1 MSQGHE
7 MSEPTETSRRIVR
20 LWLIVVA
27 VLVFGT
33 VIVGGATRLTESGL
47 SIVEWKPITG
57 TLPPLSE
64 SAWQAEFDKYKTI
77 PQFQQVNARMTLD
90 EFKTIFWWEWGH
102 RLLGR
107 SIGAVFLLPFLWFL
121 WKGWIGRG
129 LKGRLWAI
137 FALGALQGGI
147 GWWMVASGLVH
158 RVDVS
163 QYRLA
168 VHLTIACV
176 IFTALVWTA
185 QSLTP
190 AKPAWAP
197 ERLRVSAAVLLG
209 LVLVQIYLGALVA
222 GLDAGLIYNT
232 WPLMDGD
239 LLPPLSELLMHE
251 PAWRNLF
258 ENVLTVQFN
267 HRMMAYLLWA
277 AAILHAVDALRSRA
291 SRRASAGALAL
302 AVTMTLQ
309 AMLGILTLLFMVPI
323 SLALLHQAVAILV
336 LTIATM
342 HAAWLGGRAGAR
354 SRLVPQ
360 PALAS
365 PTATLGS

>member
-1 MSQGHE
+1 
-7 MSEPTETSRRIVR
+7 MSEPTETSRRVVR
-20 LWLIVVA
+20 LWLYVVA
-27 VLVFGT
+27 ALVFAI
-33 VIVGGATRLTESGL
+33 VLVGGATRLTESGL

-77 PQFQQVNARMTLD
+77 PQFEKVNARMTLD
-90 EFKTIFWWEWGH
+90 EFKVIFWWEWGH

-107 SIGAVFLLPFLWFL
+107 SIGAAFLLPFLFFL
-121 WKGWIGRG
+121 WKGWIGPG
-129 LKGRLWAI
+129 LKGRLWGI

-147 GWWMVASGLVH
+147 GWWMVASGLAH

-185 QSLTP
+185 QSMTP
-190 AKPAWAP
+190 SRPSRAP
-197 ERLRVSAAVLLG
+197 DRLRVSAVVLLG
-209 LVLVQIYLGALVA
+209 LVLLQIYLGALVA

-239 LLPPLSELLMHE
+239 LLPPASELLMHE

-267 HRMMAYLLWA
+267 HRMMAYLLWFA
-277 AAILHAVDALRSRA
+277 ALLHAADALRSRA
-291 SRRASAGALAL
+291 SARVTAGALAL
-302 AVTMTLQ
+302 ALAMTLQ
-309 AMLGILTLLFMVPI
+309 AALGILTLLYMVPI
-323 SLALLHQAVAILV
+323 SLALLHQGGAILV

-342 HAAWLGGRAGAR
+342 HAARLGIRASAQYP
-354 SRLVPQ
+354 LPQ
-360 PALAS
+360 AALAS